1 MGAATDRRTQI
12 AHDLE
17 TYRHLYERLRDVP
30 TPAARQERD
39 RIDQKCVTLRE
50 ERRALDERRAA
61 IAPLVEA
68 HHAEGLLGE

>member
-1 MGAATDRRTQI
+1 
-12 AHDLE
+12 
-17 TYRHLYERLRDVP
+17 LYERLRDVP